1 MEQEAQ
7 PDVMGA
13 SFGEQVRYYRRQCGD
28 PMRGGMLTQDRLGEL
43 IGEQMGDAGYTG
55 AAVSE
60 WERGKSKI
68 HADDRLVL
76 ISLLAVLVQCGGLA
90 APGQA
95 NSILAAGNYR
105 RMDDVE
111 CATIFGDDRCA
122 HLLDSSLAADG
133 AEEAGKATSTA
144 PSRRAKQL
152 VLLEKVNSFWVEGV
166 LEKSLEG
173 APVIDIPHVY
183 RFDVIDHPWAP
194 YLGQEL
200 ITGDMQDPQISMPA
214 LFDETDQAL
223 LILGYPGSGKTT
235 ALIALAGELI
245 SRARA
250 DWTQAVPVILDL
262 TSWASKPQDLGA
274 WAVEELAAKYQIP
287 RRYGRKWIAANEL
300 ILLLDG
306 LDNLPLG
313 ARRGC
318 IEAINAFR
326 ISNGLTGLVVCC
338 RGIEYHETGARL
350 ALKGAIELLPLDDEQ
365 LAAYLAEKAA
375 AGSLQVALDESPA
388 LWELARS
395 PLMLNLMTAVYS
407 GQEQEEW
414 EPELAADSDL
424 PVETLLDAYV
434 RRSFDRHPAH
444 VRYSEPY
451 TMAHL
456 SWLAR
461 QMNAHNQA
469 IFLIE
474 KIQPSWLPGWRLR
487 RVYMILAGLITG
499 LAGGLIMWL
508 LWRLL
513 RLTLP
518 QLPTPASDLV
528 AGVLGV
534 NRGAAEFLAIILG
547 NLALG
552 LMLGLTLLVL
562 FERRL
567 DQAVDA
573 LTAARQRWQQVILV
587 GLETGVVTLLF
598 ILLLAEPLLAVAWGV
613 AEGFMYAAAAR
624 FIFGWNYRTE
634 VRTVEALAWS
644 WPHAATGAAVGLALA
659 LTAEIIESL
668 LYGYNGASRTV
679 ATLMLAGFVLGGLRG
694 RAAETKSRPNQG
706 VWLSLRNAF
715 VAALVFSVTLAALAW
730 FIRDP
735 VYAWQIGLLSAVIAA
750 AMMGGSVFIKHFLL
764 RGLLRY
770 KGLVPWR
777 FARFLDHASQQV
789 LMRKVGNGYIFI
801 HSLVQDYLADLD

>member
-1 MEQEAQ
+1 MKQEEQA
-7 PDVMGA
+7 DVMAA

-76 ISLLAVLVQCGGLA
+76 IALLAVLVRCGGLA

-95 NSILAAGNYR
+95 NSMLAAGNYR
-105 RMDDVE
+105 RMDDME
-111 CATIFGDDRCA
+111 CAIIFGAERCTA
-122 HLLDSSLAADG
+122 RVDSPVTVEDHKSKGAA
-133 AEEAGKATSTA
+133 
-144 PSRRAKQL
+144 PPRREKQL
-152 VLLEKVNSFWVEGV
+152 VLLDKVNSFWVKGV

-173 APVIDIPHVY
+173 APIIEVPHVY
-183 RFDVIDHPWAP
+183 RFDAIDHPWAP
-194 YLGQEL
+194 YLGEEL
-200 ITGDMQDPQISMPA
+200 ITGELQDQPASMRS
-214 LFDETDQAL
+214 LFNEADQAL

-235 ALIALAGELI
+235 TLIALADELI
-245 SRARA
+245 TQARA
-250 DWTQAVPVILDL
+250 DWTKAVPVILDL
-262 TSWASKPQDLGA
+262 ASWAGKPQDLAA

-306 LDNLPLG
+306 LDNLALG
-313 ARRGC
+313 ARRNC
-318 IEAINAFR
+318 IKAINAFR
-326 ISNGLTGLVVCC
+326 ISNGLTGLAVCC
-338 RGIEYHETGARL
+338 RGIEYHETGERL
-350 ALKGAIELLPLDDEQ
+350 TLKGAIELLPLDDEQ
-365 LAAYLAEKAA
+365 LTAYLAGEAA
-375 AGSLQVALDESPA
+375 ADTLQEALDESPA

-395 PLMLNLMTAVYS
+395 PLMLNLMTAVYG
-407 GQEQEEW
+407 GQEEEEQGPRFAAGS
-414 EPELAADSDL
+414 EPQ
-424 PVETLLDAYV
+424 VETLLDVYV

-444 VRYSEPY
+444 VQYSESY

-474 KIQPSWLPGWRLR
+474 QVQPSWLPGRRLR
-487 RVYMILAGLITG
+487 RIYMILSGLITG

-518 QLPTPASDLV
+518 QLPIPVSTLLSSM
-528 AGVLGV
+528 LGV
-534 NRGAAEFLAIILG
+534 NPGAAELLAILAG

-552 LMLGLTLLVL
+552 LLLGLTLLFL
-562 FERRL
+562 FERRTVRP
-567 DQAVDA
+567 DNEASI
-573 LTAARQRWQQVILV
+573 TRMRRRQVILI
-587 GLETGVVTLLF
+587 GLETGLATMLF
-598 ILLLAEPLLAVAWGV
+598 ILLFAEPLLALAWGV

-644 WPHAATGAAVGLALA
+644 WPHAATGAVVGLALA

-668 LYGYNGASRTV
+668 LYGYNGAIRTV
-679 ATLMLAGFVLGGLRG
+679 ATLVVAGFVLGGLRG
-694 RAAETKSRPNQG
+694 RAAERKSRPNQG

-715 VAALVFSVTLAALAW
+715 AAALVLSVTLAVLAW
-730 FIRDP
+730 IIRRNV

-750 AMMGGSVFIKHFLL
+750 AMMGASVFIKHFLL
-764 RGLLRY
+764 RALLRY

-789 LMRKVGNGYIFI
+789 LMRKVGNGYIFT
-801 HSLVQDYLADLD
+801 HSLVQDYFAALD